1 MERGQRIRCEHQDD
15 GAGSQCIIW
24 AQLSMANPPRWARWL
39 YAALAGLVVA
49 RVATHL
55 AAPALPA
62 PLGARLNAAVTRA
75 LPVATYMLLLPLGI
89 GNTTSIL
96 RAHSRLVSSWGWRL
110 FLLGGL
116 LFLPAGAY
124 SACVQ
129 LEPSLAS
136 GGGYG
141 SALAAAFVALASGV
155 LGLPGSIVIGWE
167 TLLDTIRDLAQQG
180 RDGREL

>member
-49 RVATHL
+49 RGHTSRRAGAACSAWRTPQCRRDPCAPCRHL
-55 AAPALPA
+55 HAAAPPRYRQHHVHPQGAFTSSQLVGMAPIPA
-62 PLGARLNAAVTRA
+62 R
-75 LPVATYMLLLPLGI
+75 
-89 GNTTSIL
+89 
-96 RAHSRLVSSWGWRL
+96 
-110 FLLGGL
+110 GL

-129 LEPSLAS
+129 LVPSLAS

-155 LGLPGSIVIGWE
+155 LGLLGSMVIGWE